1 MPARE
6 NPPRHFPDDEV
17 EQRRVIRVAR
27 ERGRDKRRR
36 ERESGGGSSSSSG
49 TRISPFLARK
59 YRVWHTR
66 RIIPTN
72 NPRAEDRK
80 TIGRLRALRYRTTKL
95 KVVHYIPG

>member
-17 EQRRVIRVAR
+17 EQRRVIRVQDATK
-27 ERGRDKRRR
+27 GD
-36 ERESGGGSSSSSG
+36 ERESGGGGSSSG